1 MTRHICLTL
10 VIVLESFVV
19 IAVVVTEAVAV
30 VVLMVAVNEL
40 ELDVDDC
47 AVQVVVA
54 VGFVCDNCGDG
65 GGGGGVKASFPARI
79 RDSCSIILGIVTA
92 IEGMGGG
99 CDIGNDGNDG
109 MEGAVLLTADKDALL
124 GLFILF
130 AFCGDLLGGFTEF
143 VAAGAF
149 GESRLDL
156 GARSIEPGDFF
167 DGCTFFWEW
176 IFIAMPF
183 GEAGGGPIKV
193 VVSDLGPYTLEP
205 LVSFNIVLISV
216 PASFKILFTSLGIR
230 DPGEVAGIL
239 LPEGF
244 CAFLEAIPRGLII
257 GNPIGGGIKGLSLMS
272 FGGLVTAGIAAGDFA
287 TALSLWLALVLL
299 QMGGNFILKS
309 SVAMGGEIFGFF
321 TTVFT
326 GSLHLR
332 FEPVWLIII
341 GGNGVELVISDCL
354 LSFSSSNFSCLMSL
368 IGVKEKDLRNCD
380 FFSSSLILSAL
391 ERGEFAEGYLAKG
404 LIRSALI
411 VKGGTV
417 KGLGVLLFL
426 SLCGEDL
433 GEDFGLFVS
442 LSFLFFTFHSLSGRT
457 GLTISLRSGS
467 DILIM
472 VTLFCLDKS
481 IFNFMFSTL
490 RSSFGAVVV
499 DGVYNFFLFFFG
511 GDRGSGGCGGGGVG
525 GGVDGYLGCGGGGSG
540 DCGSDKACCRV

>member
-30 VVLMVAVNEL
+30 AVVVLMVAVNEL
-40 ELDVDDC
+40 ELDVDGC
-47 AVQVVVA
+47 AVHAVVA
-54 VGFVCDNCGDG
+54 VGFVCDSCGDG
-65 GGGGGVKASFPARI
+65 GGGVVKASFPARI

-99 CDIGNDGNDG
+99 WDIGSDGNDG
-109 MEGAVLLTADKDALL
+109 MEGAVLLTADRDTLL

-143 VAAGAF
+143 VVAGAF

-156 GARSIEPGDFF
+156 GARSMEPGDFL

-176 IFIAMPF
+176 ILIAMPF

-205 LVSFNIVLISV
+205 FVSFNIVLISV
-216 PASFKILFTSLGIR
+216 PASFKILFTSLG
-230 DPGEVAGIL
+230 G
-239 LPEGF
+239 
-244 CAFLEAIPRGLII
+244 
-257 GNPIGGGIKGLSLMS
+257 
-272 FGGLVTAGIAAGDFA
+272 TAVGDFA
-287 TALSLWLALVLL
+287 TALSLLALVLL
-299 QMGGNFILKS
+299 QIGGNFILKS

-332 FEPVWLIII
+332 FDPVWLIII
-341 GGNGVELVISDCL
+341 GGNGVG
-354 LSFSSSNFSCLMSL
+354 NFEGNTAFG
-368 IGVKEKDLRNCD
+368 GVKEKDLRNCD

-417 KGLGVLLFL
+417 KGLG
-426 SLCGEDL
+426 
-433 GEDFGLFVS
+433 
-442 LSFLFFTFHSLSGRT
+442 RT

-499 DGVYNFFLFFFG
+499 DGLYNLFLFFFG
-511 GDRGSGGCGGGGVG
+511 GDRGSGCRGGGVG
-525 GGVDGYLGCGGGGSG
+525 GYLGCGGGGSG
-540 DCGSDKACCRV
+540 DRGSDKACCRQELLQWPKEPMAVRDGMGWLTSPTTLLWMRSICACS

>member
-1 MTRHICLTL
+1 
-10 VIVLESFVV
+10 
-19 IAVVVTEAVAV
+19 
-30 VVLMVAVNEL
+30 
-40 ELDVDDC
+40 
-47 AVQVVVA
+47 
-54 VGFVCDNCGDG
+54 
-65 GGGGGVKASFPARI
+65 
-79 RDSCSIILGIVTA
+79 
-92 IEGMGGG
+92 MGGG
-99 CDIGNDGNDG
+99 WDIGNDGNDG

-149 GESRLDL
+149 GESRFDL
-156 GARSIEPGDFF
+156 GARSMEPGDFL

-205 LVSFNIVLISV
+205 FVSFNIVLISV
-216 PASFKILFTSLGIR
+216 PASFKILFTSLATV
-230 DPGEVAGIL
+230 E
-239 LPEGF
+239 
-244 CAFLEAIPRGLII
+244 
-257 GNPIGGGIKGLSLMS
+257 
-272 FGGLVTAGIAAGDFA
+272 TAVGDFA

-299 QMGGNFILKS
+299 QIGGNFILKS

-341 GGNGVELVISDCL
+341 GV
-354 LSFSSSNFSCLMSL
+354 
-368 IGVKEKDLRNCD
+368 
-380 FFSSSLILSAL
+380 ILSAM

-426 SLCGEDL
+426 SLCGDDL
-433 GEDFGLFVS
+433 GEDFGLFV
-442 LSFLFFTFHSLSGRT
+442 
-457 GLTISLRSGS
+457 
-467 DILIM
+467 
-472 VTLFCLDKS
+472 
-481 IFNFMFSTL
+481 
-490 RSSFGAVVV
+490 
-499 DGVYNFFLFFFG
+499 YNLLLFFFG
-511 GDRGSGGCGGGGVG
+511 GDRGRGCRGGGGGGGGGVG
-525 GGVDGYLGCGGGGSG
+525 GYLGCGGGGGGSG
-540 DCGSDKACCRV
+540 DRGSDKACCRLSNFVCTWSTSDSERLQDA